1 MDTLVVAASP
11 DSLNSIRTYVTEA
24 AAAAGLGTKAACRLC
39 LAVYEIAIHAMG
51 YGHAGGDGP
60 GVLRL
65 QAQIDPQSLTL
76 ILEDAGEAYD
86 PRQNPPPHHQAAA
99 FEDRLY
105 LTIQG
110 VDDFSYDR
118 VGEWNRNIFVMNRT
132 AISAE
137 EILQNNKL
145 ADDLVHVILP
155 IGIALSAEK
164 NFDRLLESI
173 LLQAKSVCHADGGT
187 LYLHE
192 DNGLRFAIMRNDSL
206 NITMGGATGEA
217 MPDLKVPLYEET
229 SREPNYHNIAS
240 YVALRGHSVNIP
252 DISQANEFDFS
263 GTRAFDQQNH
273 YRSISTFTTP
283 LKNHEGDVIGVLQL
297 LNAQDPHTGRVIP
310 FDSYMQQLVE
320 ALASQAAV
328 VLSNRILLER
338 QKELLRYEHELQ
350 IGQQIQ
356 ADFLPNELPQ
366 PAGWEIAANFRPA
379 REVAGDFYDA
389 FYLADAQKVCLV
401 IADVCDKGVGAA
413 LFMALTR
420 SLIRAFAELN
430 TGGETALKNP
440 VELTNDYILRNHI
453 QSNMFV
459 TLFYS
464 VLDLTSG
471 QLAYVNAGHNPPV
484 ILGPTGVKAQLQPTC
499 PAVGMFPNIEP
510 KVQWLSMEPGDV
522 LFAFTDG
529 VTDARALDGSL
540 FSEGRLR
547 QLLEQPALSAA
558 ALLHRIVASV
568 RSHIGAATQFDDI
581 TMIAARRKSVLDE
594 EAEGLTRRS

>member
-1 MDTLVVAASP
+1 MMDTLVVAATP
-11 DSLNSIRTYVTEA
+11 DSLSSIRQYVTEA
-24 AAAAGLGTKAACRLC
+24 AVAAGLGTKAACRLC
-39 LAVYEIAIHAMG
+39 LAVYEIATNAIHMPRP
-51 YGHAGGDGP
+51 AGADDTDM
-60 GVLRL
+60 LRV
-65 QAQIDPQSLTL
+65 QAHLDRQSLTV
-76 ILEDAGEAYD
+76 ILEAAGEPYD
-86 PRQNPPPHHQAAA
+86 PRQNPPLHYRDTLL
-99 FEDRLY
+99 EDRLY

-110 VDDFSYDR
+110 VDEFFYER
-118 VGEWNRNIFVMNRT
+118 VGDWNRNILVMER
-132 AISAE
+132 AVIAAE
-137 EILQNNKL
+137 NNLQSQKL
-145 ADDLVHVILP
+145 AHDLIHVILP

-173 LLQAKSVCHADGGT
+173 LIQAKAVCHADGGT
-187 LYLHE
+187 LYLRE
-192 DNGLRFAIMRNDSL
+192 DDSLRFAIMRNDSL
-206 NITMGGATGEA
+206 NITMGGATGEK

-229 SREPNYHNIAS
+229 TRTPNYHNVAS
-240 YVALRGHSVNIP
+240 YVALRADSVNIP
-252 DISQANEFDFS
+252 DIYQAQEFDFS
-263 GTRAFDQQNH
+263 GTRAFDQKNH
-273 YRSISTFTTP
+273 YHSISTFTTP
-283 LKNHEGDVIGVLQL
+283 LKNHEGEVIGVLQL

-328 VLSNRILLER
+328 VLNNQILLER
-338 QKELLRYEHELQ
+338 QKELVRYEHELQ

-366 PAGWEIAANFRPA
+366 PPGWEIAANFRPA

-389 FYLADAQKVCLV
+389 FYLDDRKKVCLI

-420 SLIRAFAELN
+420 SLLRAFAELN
-430 TGGETALKNP
+430 GSRETSLKNP

-459 TLFYS
+459 TLFYG

-471 QLAYVNAGHNPPV
+471 QLAYVNCGHNPPV
-484 ILGPTGVKAQLQPTC
+484 ILDSTGVKVYLRPTS

-510 KVQWLSMEPGDV
+510 KVQWLSLEPEDV

-529 VTDARALDGSL
+529 VTDARAADGTL
-540 FSEGRLR
+540 FSEGRLL
-547 QLLEQPALSAA
+547 QLLKQPAPSAG
-558 ALLHRIVASV
+558 ALLHRIVESV

-581 TMIAARRKSVLDE
+581 TMIAARRKPVLDVE
-594 EAEGLTRRS
+594 PA